1 MKRTFTYLLLLVLLA
16 CGKQAYNLLIS
27 NESIRSNPT
36 GALSDIA
43 DEVIAIPYRTQGRIR
58 SRRPSISVKRETT
71 YSLSAMRR
79 FTVSIAR
86 ENLSVASPIRMTYG

>member
-1 MKRTFTYLLLLVLLA
+1 MKRTFTYLLLLVLLV

-43 DEVIAIPYRTQGRIR
+43 DEVIAIPLQDSGTH
-58 SRRPSISVKRETT
+58 SIKETT